1 MSLIVMLLLFSHFLS
16 CIWILI
22 GLIGLRNDEGWI
34 KEENDNLMLS
44 LDFESL
50 YIASFYWVITS
61 FSSIGYGEIIPM
73 TQGEI

>member
-1 MSLIVMLLLFSHFLS
+1 MLLLFSHFLS

-50 YIASFYWVITS
+50 YFASFYWVITS